1 MSPKAATYGFPF
13 IMIHWLM
20 ALLIVLLLGLG
31 WYAQT
36 LATESTVRA
45 FFMEVHISLVLMA
58 YFIRYKYSVWLGIK
72 ASESRFEYHKIST
85 NVSNSEVLN
94 VKPG

>member
-1 MSPKAATYGFPF
+1 MSPKATTYSFPF
-13 IMIHWLM
+13 IMTHWLM

-58 YFIRYKYSVWLGIK
+58 YFIGTSILSGSELRLQSPASSIIKFQLMSRIAKY
-72 ASESRFEYHKIST
+72 
-85 NVSNSEVLN
+85 
-94 VKPG
+94 